1 MDGSSG
7 VSAAS
12 AGRGEA
18 STRSAQKAPRI
29 KVRAMGFPFRDA
41 GIPRH
46 WFMGSPHLTHLSNAL
61 QLLFPA
67 GERFFIRSVKHY
79 EDRISDPELKARIKG
94 FYGQEGRHGHEHE
107 RLFKVLEAQGYEI
120 ESFLA
125 WYEDM
130 AYEKLEKR
138 FSPAMRLSVTAALE
152 HFTAAMGRNALTSDF
167 LDEAHPIIAELMR
180 WHAAEEIEHK
190 SVAFDVF
197 KAVDGRYHVR
207 VAGLF
212 LALVGL
218 TRFWSEGTKHF
229 LREEAKM
236 GTDLKAAAKAARENP
251 RLQLE
256 RKRRGQMF
264 RDAILEYLRPG
275 FHPDDIDDYEL
286 ARAYLESI
294 GRLDG

>member
-1 MDGSSG
+1 MDGSS
-7 VSAAS
+7 S
-12 AGRGEA
+12 GE
-18 STRSAQKAPRI
+18 STATRTGTAHKAPKI
-29 KVRAMGFPFRDA
+29 KVRAMGFPFREA

-61 QLLFPA
+61 QVLFPA
-67 GERFFIRSVKHY
+67 GEQFFIRSVKHY
-79 EDRISDPELKARIKG
+79 EKQIEDPELRARIRG

-107 RLFKVLEAQGYEI
+107 RFFKVLEEQGYEL
-120 ESFLA
+120 ESFLE
-125 WYEDM
+125 WYEDL
-130 AYEKLEKR
+130 AFGKLEKR
-138 FSPAMRLSVTAALE
+138 VSPAMRLAVTAALE

-167 LDEAHPIIAELMR
+167 LDEAHPIIGDLMR

-197 KAVDGRYHVR
+197 MAVDGRYSVR
-207 VAGLF
+207 VLGLF
-212 LALVGL
+212 GALLGL
-218 TRFWSEGTKHF
+218 TRFWAEGTKHF

-256 RKRRGQMF
+256 RKRRAEMF
-264 RDAILEYLRPG
+264 RNAVLEYLRPG
-275 FHPDDIDDYEL
+275 FHPDDVDDYEL
-286 ARAYLESI
+286 ARSYLESI

>member
-1 MDGSSG
+1 MDGSSA
-7 VSAAS
+7 VESSATGQAPR
-12 AGRGEA
+12 AEG
-18 STRSAQKAPRI
+18 APRI
-29 KVRAMGFPFRDA
+29 KVRAMGFPFRES

-46 WFMGSPHLTHLSNAL
+46 WFMGSAHLTALSNAL

-79 EDRISDPELKARIKG
+79 EGQITDPELKARIKA

-107 RLFKVLEAQGYEI
+107 RFFKVLEEQGFDVK
-120 ESFLA
+120 SFLA
-125 WYEDM
+125 WYEEL

-167 LDEAHPIIAELMR
+167 LDQAHPILADLMR

-197 KAVDGRYHVR
+197 EAVDGRYPVR

-218 TRFWSEGTKHF
+218 TRFWAEGTRHF
-229 LREEAKM
+229 LREEEKL
-236 GTDLKAAAKAARENP
+236 GTDLRAAAKAARENP
-251 RLQLE
+251 RLQE
-256 RKRRGQMF
+256 EKRRRGEMF
-264 RDAILEYLRPG
+264 RHAILEYLKPG

-286 ARAYLESI
+286 ARSYLESI
-294 GRLDG
+294 GRLEG

>member
-1 MDGSSG
+1 VGRTAIHARSPKFSTASAPRYWWGGNALATHMANG
-7 VSAAS
+7 VS
-12 AGRGEA
+12 
-18 STRSAQKAPRI
+18 
-29 KVRAMGFPFRDA
+29 
-41 GIPRH
+41 
-46 WFMGSPHLTHLSNAL
+46 
-61 QLLFPA
+61 LLFPA

-79 EDRISDPELKARIKG
+79 EDRITDPELKARIKG

-167 LDEAHPIIAELMR
+167 LDEAHPIIADLMR

-197 KAVDGRYHVR
+197 EAVDGRYHVR

-218 TRFWSEGTKHF
+218 TRFWSAATVWLLVQDWKAGRVPATRDVALMREQVARVGDGVLLQGIRAY
-229 LREEAKM
+229 LRRDFHPSQIDDAH
-236 GTDLKAAAKAARENP
+236 LAAA
-251 RLQLE
+251 
-256 RKRRGQMF
+256 
-264 RDAILEYLRPG
+264 Y
-275 FHPDDIDDYEL
+275 L
-286 ARAYLESI
+286 ARAGLEPVEEKA
-294 GRLDG
+294 

>member
-12 AGRGEA
+12 VGDEA
-18 STRSAQKAPRI
+18 PTRTAQKAPRI

-41 GIPRH
+41 GLPRH

-79 EDRISDPELKARIKG
+79 EDRITDPELKARIKG

-167 LDEAHPIIAELMR
+167 LDEAHPIIADLMR

-197 KAVDGRYHVR
+197 EAVDGRYHVR

-286 ARAYLESI
+286 ARAYLSSI
-294 GRLDG
+294 GRLEG

>member
-1 MDGSSG
+1 MMDGSSG
-7 VSAAS
+7 VS
-12 AGRGEA
+12 EA
-18 STRSAQKAPRI
+18 QAIGSRTAQKAPRI

-67 GERFFIRSVKHY
+67 GERFFIRSVKHF
-79 EDRISDPELKARIKG
+79 EDRITDPELKGRIKG

-197 KAVDGRYHVR
+197 EAVDGRYHVR

-218 TRFWSEGTKHF
+218 TRFWAEGTKHF

-236 GTDLKAAAKAARENP
+236 GTDLEAAAKAARENP
-251 RLQLE
+251 RLQME
-256 RKRRGQMF
+256 RKRRAEMF
-264 RDAILEYLRPG
+264 RNAVLEYLRPG
-275 FHPDDIDDYEL
+275 FHPDDIDDYGL

-294 GRLDG
+294 GRLEG

>member
-1 MDGSSG
+1 MDGSS
-7 VSAAS
+7 AAVETT
-12 AGRGEA
+12 GTTT
-18 STRSAQKAPRI
+18 TRQAPKI
-29 KVRAMGFPFRDA
+29 KVRAMGFPFREA

-67 GERFFIRSVKHY
+67 GEQFFIRSVKHY
-79 EDRISDPELKARIKG
+79 EKQIDDPELRARIRG

-107 RLFKVLEAQGYEI
+107 RFFKVLEEQGYEL
-120 ESFLA
+120 ESFLE
-125 WYEDM
+125 WYEDL
-130 AYEKLEKR
+130 AFGKLEKR
-138 FSPAMRLSVTAALE
+138 VSPAMRLAITAALE

-167 LDEAHPIIAELMR
+167 LDEAHPIIGDLMR

-197 KAVDGRYHVR
+197 MAVDGRYHVR
-207 VAGLF
+207 VIGLF
-212 LALVGL
+212 AALAGL
-218 TRFWSEGTKHF
+218 TRFWAEGTKHF
-229 LREEAKM
+229 LREEEKM

-256 RKRRGQMF
+256 RKRRAEMF
-264 RDAILEYLRPG
+264 RNAVLEYLRPS
-275 FHPDDIDDYEL
+275 FHPDDVDDYEL
-286 ARAYLESI
+286 ARSYLASI

>member
-7 VSAAS
+7 VSAPS
-12 AGRGEA
+12 VGGDEA
-18 STRSAQKAPRI
+18 RAPAQKAPRI

-79 EDRISDPELKARIKG
+79 EDRITDPELKARIKG

-167 LDEAHPIIAELMR
+167 LDEAHPIIADLMR

-197 KAVDGRYHVR
+197 EAVDGRYHVR

-236 GTDLKAAAKAARENP
+236 GTDLRAAAKAARENP

-256 RKRRGQMF
+256 RKRRGEMF

-286 ARAYLESI
+286 ARAYLSSI
-294 GRLDG
+294 GRLEG